1 MICAPSVL
9 CMRKGK
15 SRVYDTSEFTDS
27 EQARFVLV
35 RIPKFVF
42 PHFFT
47 FVLFSFH
54 PSCSSSCWNA
64 SVMKIAACAHQLPMV
79 GYACIPPFVH
89 ALHATIV
96 LIFHTDMLDS
106 LVMVALGDR
115 RPNDVFVIK
124 NKNRHRRG
132 RFMGRPRARAGLG
145 T

>member
-54 PSCSSSCWNA
+54 HSCSSSCWNA

-89 ALHATIV
+89 LYACMHPSIRPCTACHNRFDFSHRHAGFTG
-96 LIFHTDMLDS
+96 H
-106 LVMVALGDR
+106 GG
-115 RPNDVFVIK
+115 P
-124 NKNRHRRG
+124 RG
-132 RFMGRPRARAGLG
+132 
-145 T
+145 